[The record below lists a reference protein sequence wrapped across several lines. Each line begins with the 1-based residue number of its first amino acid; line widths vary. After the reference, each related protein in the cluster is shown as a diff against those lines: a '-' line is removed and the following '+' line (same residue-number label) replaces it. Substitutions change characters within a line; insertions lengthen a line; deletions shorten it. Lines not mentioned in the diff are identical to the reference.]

1 VVPLLVPHAAR
12 LLAVVGVGVGE
23 GEGLGEGEPD
33 EPDPDPPDG
42 PEDEPPE
49 PPDGEPDVVPPDP
62 PEPPELDGGDDD
74 GGELDEFMLDE
85 LWGELPQPLSP
96 ENRNISAGTK
106 IKIRNLLRRART
118 EIFMSASSVQNRGRA
133 E

>member
-1 VVPLLVPHAAR
+1 M
-12 LLAVVGVGVGE
+12 GVGVGE

-33 EPDPDPPDG
+33 EPDPDPPDD
-42 PEDEPPE
+42 PEPEGDPDDEPPE
-49 PPDGEPDVVPPDP
+49 PPDGEPEVVPPDP
-62 PEPPELDGGDDD
+62 PEPPELDGGDDE
-74 GGELDEFMLDE
+74 GGVLDEFMLEE
-85 LWGELPQPLSP
+85 LWDELPQPLSP
-96 ENRNISAGTK
+96 ESRNISAGTK